1 MARELGIN
9 RETVG
14 RYLRLGNAAIPIAK
28 SEDESQKPAISITG
42 KSEVNGQPKPA
53 ISITGVGAGCRSH
66 CAALAEVIAAKVE
79 VSLSARRIYQDLVEQ
94 NGFKD
99 SYQSVQRFVRKLFER
114 PFF

>member
-1 MARELGIN
+1 
-9 RETVG
+9 
-14 RYLRLGNAAIPIAK
+14 
-28 SEDESQKPAISITG
+28 
-42 KSEVNGQPKPA
+42 
-53 ISITGVGAGCRSH
+53 
-66 CAALAEVIAAKVE
+66 LAEVIAAKVE